1 MSIALQKTCSLLL
14 LILIGFLL
22 KNRLVKDEHKKG
34 LKTIILDLALPAM
47 IFVALLKIE
56 VDSELMFLPLLILVW
71 NVTML
76 FTSKFTLP
84 LLGFSKDSAE
94 MRTWLLMIPSLA
106 PGLSCFPFLL
116 EYLGEDALAWGALAD
131 IGNKVY
137 VLIFSYLLAM
147 GWYYKHMGLGSRS
160 NGQKVKELILSM
172 FQEPIN
178 LVILVALLL
187 LSFGLRLENL
197 PGFIS
202 ESILMLKDVMTP
214 LVLLFI
220 GVSVI
225 LKREQI
231 QSIASVL
238 ILRAGFSLVLSAGF
252 IALVDLPSEAAVLLA
267 VVFPLS
273 ACSFW
278 PFAHMS
284 AVRHLERDQE
294 IEVEQGTFDLGLGI
308 NILAV
313 SLPMSTV
320 LILGVFSSGS
330 YFTVPLHVLTVGSVM
345 ILVPLIPR
353 VFSWIRNLEFTIPF
367 LDQKELKDSSA
378 ESRS

>member
-1 MSIALQKTCSLLL
+1 MSIALQKTFSLLL

-56 VDSELMFLPLLILVW
+56 VDSELMFLPILILAW
-71 NVTML
+71 NGMML
-76 FTSKFTLP
+76 LTSKMTLP
-84 LLGFSKDSAE
+84 LLGFKKDSAE
-94 MRTWLLMIPSLA
+94 TRTWLLMIPSLA

-147 GWYYKHMGLGSRS
+147 SWYYKHLGLGSRS
-160 NGQKVKELILSM
+160 NGQKVKELVLSM

-178 LVILVALLL
+178 LVIIVALVL
-187 LSFGLRLENL
+187 LSFDIRMENL
-197 PGFIS
+197 PNFVG
-202 ESILMLKDVMTP
+202 ETVLMLKDIMTP

-225 LKREQI
+225 LKKDQI

-238 ILRAGFSLVLSAGF
+238 LLRAGFSLLLSAAF
-252 IALVDLPSEAAVLLA
+252 ISVVDMPSEASILLA

-284 AVRHLERDQE
+284 AIRQMEKNKD
-294 IEVEQGTFDLGLGI
+294 IETSKGTFDLGLGI

-313 SLPMSTV
+313 SMPLSTV
-320 LILGVFSSGS
+320 LILGIFSSGN
-330 YFTVPLHVLTVGSVM
+330 YFTVPSHLFAVGGLL
-345 ILVPLIPR
+345 ILIP
-353 VFSWIRNLEFTIPF
+353 IIPRAISYVKNIELGNSF
-367 LDQKELKDSSA
+367 FEEKKLKDSSA
-378 ESRS
+378 ESR

>member
-1 MSIALQKTCSLLL
+1 MSLALQKTCSLLL

-22 KNRLVKDEHKKG
+22 KNRLIKEDHKKG

-56 VDSELMFLPLLILVW
+56 VDSELIFLPLLILVW
-71 NVTML
+71 NAVML
-76 FTSKFTLP
+76 IASKLALP
-84 LLGFSKDSAE
+84 LLGFSKNSSE
-94 MRTWLLMIPSLA
+94 TRTWLMMIPSLA
-106 PGLSCFPFLL
+106 PGLSCFPFLM

-147 GWYYKHMGLGSRS
+147 SWYYKHMGLGSRS
-160 NGQKVKELILSM
+160 NGQKVKELIISM
-172 FQEPIN
+172 FKEPIN
-178 LVILVALLL
+178 MVIIVALVLL
-187 LSFGLRLENL
+187 GFGLRIENL
-197 PGFIS
+197 PGFIG
-202 ESILMLKDVMTP
+202 ESVLMLKDIMTP

-225 LKREQI
+225 LKWDQI
-231 QSIASVL
+231 QTIASIL
-238 ILRAGFSLVLSAGF
+238 LLRAGFSLVLSGLF
-252 IALVDLPSEAAVLLA
+252 VTLVDLPTEAAILLA

-284 AVRHLERDQE
+284 AIRQMERDKG
-294 IEVEQGTFDLGLGI
+294 VETEKGTFDLGLGI

-313 SLPMSTV
+313 SLPLSTI
-320 LILGVFSSGS
+320 LILGIFSSGS
-330 YFTVPLHVLTVGSVM
+330 YFTVPSHLFYIGFGFVFLSVL
-345 ILVPLIPR
+345 PRLI
-353 VFSWIRNLEFTIPF
+353 SWIKNIEVAVSFLEE
-367 LDQKELKDSSA
+367 KKLKDSSA
-378 ESRS
+378 ESR

>member
-1 MSIALQKTCSLLL
+1 MSLALQKTCSLLL

-22 KNRLVKDEHKKG
+22 KNRLIKEDHKKG

-56 VDSELMFLPLLILVW
+56 VDSELIFLPLLILVW
-71 NVTML
+71 NAVML
-76 FTSKFTLP
+76 IASKLALP
-84 LLGFSKDSAE
+84 LLGFSKNSSE
-94 MRTWLLMIPSLA
+94 TRTWLMMIPSLA
-106 PGLSCFPFLL
+106 PGLSCFPFLM

-147 GWYYKHMGLGSRS
+147 SWYYRHMGLGSRS
-160 NGQKVKELILSM
+160 NGQKVKELIISM
-172 FQEPIN
+172 FKEPIN
-178 LVILVALLL
+178 MVIIVALVLL
-187 LSFGLRLENL
+187 GFGLRIENL
-197 PGFIS
+197 PGFIG
-202 ESILMLKDVMTP
+202 ESVLMLKDIMTP

-225 LKREQI
+225 LKWDQI
-231 QSIASVL
+231 QTIASIL
-238 ILRAGFSLVLSAGF
+238 LLRAGFSLVLSGLF
-252 IALVDLPSEAAVLLA
+252 VTLIDLPNEAAILLA

-284 AVRHLERDQE
+284 AIRQMERDKG
-294 IEVEQGTFDLGLGI
+294 VETEKGTFDLGLGI

-313 SLPMSTV
+313 SLPLSTI
-320 LILGVFSSGS
+320 LILGIFSSGS
-330 YFTVPLHVLTVGSVM
+330 YFTVPSHLFYIGFGLVFLSVL
-345 ILVPLIPR
+345 PRLI
-353 VFSWIRNLEFTIPF
+353 SWIKNIEVAVSFLEE
-367 LDQKELKDSSA
+367 KKLKDSSA
-378 ESRS
+378 ESR

>member
-1 MSIALQKTCSLLL
+1 MSLALQKTCSLLL

-22 KNRLVKDEHKKG
+22 KNRLIKEDHKKG

-56 VDSELMFLPLLILVW
+56 VDSELIFLPLLILVW
-71 NVTML
+71 NAVML
-76 FTSKFTLP
+76 IASKLALP
-84 LLGFSKDSAE
+84 LLGFSKNSSE
-94 MRTWLLMIPSLA
+94 TRTWLMMIPSLA
-106 PGLSCFPFLL
+106 PGLSCFPFLM

-147 GWYYKHMGLGSRS
+147 SWYYRHMGLGSRS
-160 NGQKVKELILSM
+160 NGQKVKELIISM
-172 FQEPIN
+172 FKEPIN
-178 LVILVALLL
+178 MVIIVALVLL
-187 LSFGLRLENL
+187 GFGLRIENL
-197 PGFIS
+197 PGFIG
-202 ESILMLKDVMTP
+202 ESVLMLKDIMTP

-225 LKREQI
+225 LKWDQI
-231 QSIASVL
+231 QTIASIL
-238 ILRAGFSLVLSAGF
+238 LLRAGFSLVLSGLF
-252 IALVDLPSEAAVLLA
+252 VTLVDLPSEAAILLA

-284 AVRHLERDQE
+284 AIRQMERDKG
-294 IEVEQGTFDLGLGI
+294 VETENGTFDLGLGI

-313 SLPMSTV
+313 SLPLSTI
-320 LILGVFSSGS
+320 LILGIFSSGS
-330 YFTVPLHVLTVGSVM
+330 YFTVPSHLFYIGFGLVFLSVL
-345 ILVPLIPR
+345 PRLI
-353 VFSWIRNLEFTIPF
+353 SWIKNIEVAVSFLEE
-367 LDQKELKDSSA
+367 KKLKDSSA
-378 ESRS
+378 ESR

>member
-71 NVTML
+71 NATML
-76 FTSKFTLP
+76 LTSKFTLP

-94 MRTWLLMIPSLA
+94 MRTWLMMIPSLA

-147 GWYYKHMGLGSRS
+147 SWYYKHMGLGSRS

-172 FQEPIN
+172 FKEPIN
-178 LVILVALLL
+178 MVIIVALLL
-187 LSFGLRLENL
+187 LSFGLRLDNL
-197 PGFIS
+197 PVFIG

-225 LKREQI
+225 LKKEQI

-267 VVFPLS
+267 VVFTLS

-284 AVRHLERDQE
+284 AIRQLERDQE
-294 IEVEQGTFDLGLGI
+294 VESEKGTFDLGLGI

-320 LILGVFSSGS
+320 LILGVFSSGN
-330 YFTVPLHVLTVGSVM
+330 YFTVPFHLLTVGSVM
-345 ILVPLIPR
+345 IVVPLIPR
-353 VFSWIRNLEFTIPF
+353 VFSWVKNLEFNIPF
-367 LDQKELKDSSA
+367 IVQKELKDSSA
-378 ESRS
+378 DSR

>member
-14 LILIGFLL
+14 LIFIGYLL
-22 KNRLVKDEHKKG
+22 KNRLVRDEHKKG

-47 IFVALLKIE
+47 IFLALLKIE
-56 VDSELMFLPLLILVW
+56 MDSDLIFLPILVLAW

-76 FTSKFTLP
+76 IASKFALP
-84 LLGFSKDSAE
+84 ILGLKKESAQS
-94 MRTWLLMIPSLA
+94 RTWLLMIPSIA

-131 IGNKVY
+131 IGNKIY
-137 VLIFSYLLAM
+137 VLIISYLIAM
-147 GWYYKHMGLGSRS
+147 SWYYRHLSLGSRS
-160 NGQKVKELILSM
+160 NGQKVKQLILSM
-172 FQEPIN
+172 FKEPIN
-178 LVILVALLL
+178 LVIILALVL

-197 PGFIS
+197 PGFIG
-202 ESILMLKDVMTP
+202 ESIVMLKAIMTP

-225 LKREQI
+225 LKWNQI
-231 QSIASVL
+231 KTIASILL
-238 ILRAGFSLVLSAGF
+238 IRGGFSLVLSGVF
-252 IALVDLPSEAAVLLA
+252 ISVFELPNMESILLA

-284 AVRHLERDQE
+284 AIRKLERDKG
-294 IEVEQGTFDLGLGI
+294 IEAEKGTFDLGLGI

-330 YFTVPLHVLTVGSVM
+330 YFTYPSHL
-345 ILVPLIPR
+345 
-353 VFSWIRNLEFTIPF
+353 FTIGTALIVIPVFPKMISWFKKLEIEIPF
-367 LDQKELKDSSA
+367 ISGKELKDSSA
-378 ESRS
+378 ESR

>member
-1 MSIALQKTCSLLL
+1 MSLALQKTCSLLL
-14 LILIGFLL
+14 LILIGYLL
-22 KNRLVKDEHKKG
+22 KNRLVKDDHKKG

-47 IFVALLKIE
+47 IFVALLKI
-56 VDSELMFLPLLILVW
+56 DIDTELMFLPLLILAW
-71 NVTML
+71 NAMML
-76 FTSKFTLP
+76 ISSKMVLP
-84 LLGFSKDSAE
+84 LLGFKKDSAE
-94 MRTWLLMIPSLA
+94 TRTWLLMIPSLA

-137 VLIFSYLLAM
+137 VLIFSYLFAM
-147 GWYYKHMGLGSRS
+147 SMYYKNFGLGSRS
-160 NGQKVKELILSM
+160 NGQKVKELVISM
-172 FQEPIN
+172 FKEPIN
-178 LVILVALLL
+178 MVIIVALIILAM
-187 LSFGLRLENL
+187 GYRLENL
-197 PGFIS
+197 PGFIG
-202 ESILMLKDVMTP
+202 ESVLMLKDIMTP

-231 QSIASVL
+231 QKIASVL
-238 ILRAGFSLVLSAGF
+238 ILRAGFSF
-252 IALVDLPSEAAVLLA
+252 IISGIFISLVDLPSEAAILLA

-284 AVRHLERDQE
+284 AVRQLERDK
-294 IEVEQGTFDLGLGI
+294 EVTVEEGTFNLELGI

-313 SLPMSTV
+313 SLPLSTV

-330 YFTVPLHVLTVGSVM
+330 YFTFPSHLFAIGGVLVALPV
-345 ILVPLIPR
+345 IPR
-353 VFSWIRNLEFTIPF
+353 LLIWVRNLEFSIPF
-367 LDQKELKDSSA
+367 INEKELKDSSA
-378 ESRS
+378 ESR

>member
-1 MSIALQKTCSLLL
+1 MSLALQKTCSLLL

-22 KNRLVKDEHKKG
+22 KNRLIKEDHKKG

-56 VDSELMFLPLLILVW
+56 VDSELIFLPLLILVW
-71 NVTML
+71 NAVML
-76 FTSKFTLP
+76 IGSKLALP
-84 LLGFSKDSAE
+84 LLGFSKDSSE
-94 MRTWLLMIPSLA
+94 TRTWLLMIPSLA
-106 PGLSCFPFLL
+106 PGLSCFPFLM

-147 GWYYKHMGLGSRS
+147 SWYYKHMGLGSRS
-160 NGQKVKELILSM
+160 NGQKVKELIISM
-172 FQEPIN
+172 FKEPIN
-178 LVILVALLL
+178 MVIIVALVLL
-187 LSFGLRLENL
+187 GFGLRLENL
-197 PGFIS
+197 PGFIG
-202 ESILMLKDVMTP
+202 ESVLMLKDIMTP

-225 LKREQI
+225 LKWDQI
-231 QSIASVL
+231 QTIASIL
-238 ILRAGFSLVLSAGF
+238 LLRAGFSLVLSGLF
-252 IALVDLPSEAAVLLA
+252 VTLVDLPSEAAILLA

-284 AVRHLERDQE
+284 AIRQMERDKG
-294 IEVEQGTFDLGLGI
+294 VETEKGTFDLGLGI

-313 SLPMSTV
+313 SLPLSTI
-320 LILGVFSSGS
+320 LILGIFSSGS
-330 YFTVPLHVLTVGSVM
+330 YFTVPSHLFYIGFGLVFLSVL
-345 ILVPLIPR
+345 PRLI
-353 VFSWIRNLEFTIPF
+353 SWIKNVEVAVSFLEE
-367 LDQKELKDSSA
+367 KKLKDSSA
-378 ESRS
+378 ESR

>member
-14 LILIGFLL
+14 LILIGYLL
-22 KNRLVKDEHKKG
+22 KNRLVKEEHRKG

-47 IFVALLKIE
+47 ILVALLKIE
-56 VDSELMFLPLLILVW
+56 IDSELIFLPILILIW
-71 NVTML
+71 NVIML
-76 FTSKFTLP
+76 IIAKIALP
-84 LLGFSKDSAE
+84 PLGLKKESAQS
-94 MRTWLLMIPSLA
+94 RTWLLMIPSLA

-137 VLIFSYLLAM
+137 VLIISYLIAM
-147 GWYYKHMGLGSRS
+147 SWYYRHLGLGSQS
-160 NGQKVKELILSM
+160 SGNKVKQLLLSM

-178 LVILVALLL
+178 LVIIVALLL
-187 LSFGLRLENL
+187 LSFGLRIENL
-197 PGFIS
+197 PGFLG
-202 ESILMLKDVMTP
+202 ESILMLKAIMTP

-225 LKREQI
+225 FKWGQLRTI
-231 QSIASVL
+231 VSIL
-238 ILRAGFSLVLSAGF
+238 LMRAGFSLILSAIF
-252 IALVDLPSEAAVLLA
+252 ISLVKLPSEAAVLLA

-284 AVRHLERDQE
+284 AIRKLEIGKGIVPE
-294 IEVEQGTFDLGLGI
+294 KGTFDLGLGI

-313 SLPMSTV
+313 SLPLSTV
-320 LILGVFSSGS
+320 LILSIFSSGS
-330 YFTVPLHVLTVGSVM
+330 YFTFPAHVFTLGG
-345 ILVPLIPR
+345 ILVILPIFPR
-353 VFSWIRNLEFTIPF
+353 FVIWARNLELDLPF
-367 LDQKELKDSSA
+367 ISGKELKDSTT
-378 ESRS
+378 ESQ

>member
-76 FTSKFTLP
+76 FTSKFILP

-238 ILRAGFSLVLSAGF
+238 ILRAGFSLVLSA
-252 IALVDLPSEAAVLLA
+252 DL
-267 VVFPLS
+267 
-273 ACSFW
+273 
-278 PFAHMS
+278 
-284 AVRHLERDQE
+284 
-294 IEVEQGTFDLGLGI
+294 
-308 NILAV
+308 
-313 SLPMSTV
+313 
-320 LILGVFSSGS
+320 
-330 YFTVPLHVLTVGSVM
+330 LHW
-345 ILVPLIPR
+345 
-353 VFSWIRNLEFTIPF
+353 WICQVKRPYY
-367 LDQKELKDSSA
+367 
-378 ESRS
+378 

>member
-1 MSIALQKTCSLLL
+1 MSIALQKTFSLLL

-22 KNRLVKDEHKKG
+22 KNRLIKDDHKKG

-56 VDSELMFLPLLILVW
+56 VDSELLFLPLLILAW
-71 NVTML
+71 NAIML
-76 FTSKFTLP
+76 VSSKLALP
-84 LLGFSKDSAE
+84 LLGFKKDSAE
-94 MRTWLLMIPSLA
+94 TRTWLLMIPSLA
-106 PGLSCFPFLL
+106 PGLSCFPFLM

-147 GWYYKHMGLGSRS
+147 SWYYKHLGLGARS
-160 NGQKVKELILSM
+160 NGQKVKELVISM
-172 FQEPIN
+172 FKEPIN
-178 LVILVALLL
+178 LVIIVALIL
-187 LSFGLRLENL
+187 LSFGLRIENL
-197 PGFIS
+197 PGFIG
-202 ESILMLKDVMTP
+202 ESILMLKEIMTP

-225 LKREQI
+225 LKWEQI
-231 QSIASVL
+231 QTIASIL
-238 ILRAGFSLVLSAGF
+238 LLRAGFSILLSALF
-252 IALVDLPSEAAVLLA
+252 ISLVDLPSVAAILIA

-284 AVRHLERDQE
+284 AIRQMEKDK
-294 IEVEQGTFDLGLGI
+294 EVPNENGTFDLGLGI

-313 SLPMSTV
+313 SLPLSTV

-330 YFTVPLHVLTVGSVM
+330 YFTVPSHLSITGFSM
-345 ILVPLIPR
+345 IFLSIIPR
-353 VFSWIRNLEFTIPF
+353 LISWLRSLEIDIPF
-367 LDQKELKDSSA
+367 LEEKELKDSSA
-378 ESRS
+378 KSR

>member
-1 MSIALQKTCSLLL
+1 MSFALQKTCSLLL

-22 KNRLVKDEHKKG
+22 KNRLIKDDHKKG

-56 VDSELMFLPLLILVW
+56 VDTDLMFLPLLILAW
-71 NVTML
+71 NGVML
-76 FTSKFTLP
+76 LASKLTLP
-84 LLGFSKDSAE
+84 LLGIKKNSAE
-94 MRTWLLMIPSLA
+94 SRTWLLMIPSLA
-106 PGLSCFPFLL
+106 PGLSCFPFLM
-116 EYLGEDALAWGALAD
+116 EYLGEDALAWGALGD

-147 GWYYKHMGLGSRS
+147 SWYYKHLGLGARS
-160 NGQKVKELILSM
+160 NGQKVKELIISM

-178 LVILVALLL
+178 MVIIVALVL
-187 LSFGLRLENL
+187 LSFGLTIESL
-197 PGFIS
+197 PGFLG
-202 ESILMLKDVMTP
+202 ESVLMLKDIMTP

-220 GVSVI
+220 GVSVV
-225 LKREQI
+225 LKWEQI

-284 AVRHLERDQE
+284 AIRQLERNKE
-294 IEVEQGTFDLGLGI
+294 IDSEKGTFDLGLGI

-313 SLPMSTV
+313 SLPLSTL

-330 YFTVPLHVLTVGSVM
+330 YFTVPSHLLVVGSGM
-345 ILVPLIPR
+345 IAITIVPRAII
-353 VFSWIRNLEFTIPF
+353 WIRNLEVSIPF
-367 LDQKELKDSSA
+367 LEEKELKDSSA
-378 ESRS
+378 ESR